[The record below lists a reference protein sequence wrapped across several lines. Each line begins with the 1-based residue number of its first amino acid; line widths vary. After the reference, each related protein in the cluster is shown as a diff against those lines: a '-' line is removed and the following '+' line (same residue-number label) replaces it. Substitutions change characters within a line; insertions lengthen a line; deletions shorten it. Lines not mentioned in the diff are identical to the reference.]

1 MTDAT
6 QPRMA
11 RGTMLPAGILAAA
24 LFALLA
30 FAPFASAASDPVASG
45 STTMTLNSGFTKYLK
60 TFGIK
65 TSKISPAKLKGS
77 KATFTVTGGSLDPT
91 TGKGEVTLG
100 GGLKF
105 TAGKSSAP
113 IKALVLNTS
122 KKSLT
127 GKVAGKKV
135 KIATLAGWS
144 FKRNGFGVN
153 LTIKKLKLTSAGA
166 NALNKKLGFSKG
178 TPKPFLKNKLIAKAA
193 AETQPSTVTIKPGN
207 LMTLVTDSATFKKLS
222 DVKVKIPVSAPT
234 TEPSLGTFAFP
245 ITGGTVGPTGTAG
258 VVQSAGSLQLLQKLQ
273 TGATTYIETEIN
285 LGNFYA
291 DLAAKTLTVEVVAK
305 SNAES
310 PAGSGKFPLNLG
322 NLGRSSIADITIPGV
337 VADPTTRTVT
347 VTNAPAVLQPIAAEV
362 LEGFVKVYQ
371 AYYEGGTYLHVCS
384 LLTHNCES
392 AIPAEKAAEEAFA
405 KKEAKKAA
413 EAKVANDHITA
424 GNPLGTVSFTAQG
437 E

>member
-1 MTDAT
+1 MTDVS
-6 QPRMA
+6 QPKKA
-11 RGTMLPAGILAAA
+11 RGRMLPAGILATA

-45 STTMTLNSGFTKYLK
+45 STTVTLNSGFTKYLK

-65 TSKISPAKLKGS
+65 TLKVSPAKLKGN
-77 KATFTVTGGSLDPT
+77 KATFNVTGGTLDPT

-105 TAGKSSAP
+105 KAGKKSTT
-113 IKALVLNTS
+113 IKGLVVNTS

-127 GKVAGKKV
+127 GKVGGKKV
-135 KIATLAGWS
+135 SIASVAGWS
-144 FKRNGFGVN
+144 FTRNGFGVN
-153 LTIKKLKLTSAGA
+153 LKIKKLKLTSAGA
-166 NALNKKLGFSKG
+166 NALNKALGFSKG
-178 TPKPFLKNKLIAKAA
+178 NPKPFLKNKLIAKAA
-193 AETQPSTVTIKPGN
+193 AETQPSTVNVKPGN
-207 LMTLVTDSATFKKLS
+207 LMTLATDAGTFKKLS
-222 DVKVKIPVSAPT
+222 DVKVAIPVSAPT

-258 VVQSAGSLQLLQKLQ
+258 VVQSAGGLQLLQKLPLDESG
-273 TGATTYIETEIN
+273 TKFLETEIN
-285 LGNFYA
+285 LGNVYA

-305 SNAES
+305 SNAS
-310 PAGSGKFPLNLG
+310 KSLDLG
-322 NLGRSSIADITIPGV
+322 NLGRSSIADITVSGV

-347 VTNAPAVLQPIAAEV
+347 VTNAPAVLQPVSAEV

-371 AYYEGGTYLHVCS
+371 AYVEGGYLLEACTISPGHC
-384 LLTHNCES
+384 TDKTEKEGF
-392 AIPAEKAAEEAFA
+392 EKAAKAFGEAA
-405 KKEAKKAA
+405 VKD
-413 EAKVANDHITA
+413 DHIAA

>member
-1 MTDAT
+1 MTDAS

-11 RGTMLPAGILAAA
+11 RGTMLPAGVLAAA

-45 STTMTLNSGFTKYLK
+45 STTIVLKSNFTKYLK

-65 TSKISPAKLKGS
+65 TLKIKPAKLKGN

-105 TAGKSSAP
+105 KAGKKTAP
-113 IKALVLNTS
+113 VKALVLNTQ
-122 KKSLT
+122 KKALFA
-127 GKVAGKKV
+127 KVGGKKV
-135 KIATLAGWS
+135 KLATIAGWS
-144 FKRNGFGVN
+144 YSRNGFGVN
-153 LTIKKLKLTSAGA
+153 LKVNKVKLTSAGA

-193 AETQPSTVTIKPGN
+193 AETQPSTVTVKPGG
-207 LMTLVTDSATFKKLS
+207 LMTLVTDSSTFKKLT
-222 DVKVKIPVSAPT
+222 DVEVKIPVSAPT

-258 VVQSAGSLQLLQKLQ
+258 VVQSAGGLQLLQTLPIPAKPSL
-273 TGATTYIETEIN
+273 ETEIN
-285 LGNFYA
+285 LGNVYA

-305 SNAES
+305 SNASKE
-310 PAGSGKFPLNLG
+310 LNLG
-322 NLGRSSIADITIPGV
+322 NLGRSSIADITVPGV

-347 VTNAPAVLQPIAAEV
+347 VTNAPAVLQPVSASV
-362 LEGFVKVYQ
+362 LEGFVQVYK
-371 AYYEGGTYLHVCS
+371 AYYEGGVYLEVCA
-384 LLTHNCES
+384 LGTPNNCES
-392 AIPAEKAAEEAFA
+392 ANPTEKAEEEAFA
-405 KKEAKKAA
+405 KKIAKEEGEKR
-413 EAKVANDHITA
+413 VANDHIAA
-424 GNPLGTVSFTAQG
+424 GNPLGTISFTAQG

>member
-1 MTDAT
+1 MTDAS

-45 STTMTLNSGFTKYLK
+45 STTIVLKSNFTKYLK

-65 TSKISPAKLKGS
+65 TLKIKPAKLKGN

-105 TAGKSSAP
+105 KAGKKTAP
-113 IKALVLNTS
+113 VKALVLNTQ
-122 KKSLT
+122 KKALFA
-127 GKVAGKKV
+127 KVGGKKV
-135 KIATLAGWS
+135 KLATVAGWS
-144 FKRNGFGVN
+144 FARNGFGVN
-153 LTIKKLKLTSAGA
+153 LTVKKLKLTSAGA

-193 AETQPSTVTIKPGN
+193 AETQPSTVNVKPGN

-222 DVKVKIPVSAPT
+222 DVEVKIPVSAPT

-258 VVQSAGSLQLLQKLQ
+258 VVQSAGGLQLLQKLSLNPP
-273 TGATTYIETEIN
+273 TNTKFLETEIN
-285 LGNFYA
+285 LGNVYA

-305 SNAES
+305 SNAS
-310 PAGSGKFPLNLG
+310 KSLDLG
-322 NLGRSSIADITIPGV
+322 NLGRSSIADITVPGV

-347 VTNAPAVLQPIAAEV
+347 VTNAPAVLQPVAAEV

-371 AYYEGGTYLHVCS
+371 AYYEGGAIALKCAEIAPG
-384 LLTHNCES
+384 CET
-392 AIPAEKAAEEAFA
+392 PAVKEAVEA
-405 KKEAKKAA
+405 GAKKAA
-413 EAKVANDHITA
+413 EEKVANDHIAA